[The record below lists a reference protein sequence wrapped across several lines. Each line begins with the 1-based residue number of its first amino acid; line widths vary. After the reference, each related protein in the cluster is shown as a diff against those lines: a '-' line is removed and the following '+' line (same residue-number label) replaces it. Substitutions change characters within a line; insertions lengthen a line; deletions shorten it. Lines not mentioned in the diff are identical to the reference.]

1 MKYPTNS
8 PVNDLSWLEA
18 SQASTAGAST
28 TASPSAWRKMTVRNQ
43 AQGCRMHK
51 DCNDELSLKWCPN
64 CTHFSI
70 EKYFPF
76 QQYTIFT
83 LAVAKAQGPARLQE
97 QDAWPWLQHTVG
109 GLVEESEYNW
119 WYESVST
126 RLGWKL
132 LFFCDPCNN
141 KVDHLQGFTYCVF
154 EWMLVKILGY
164 ENHKIYVD
172 AKALRTPKLISSS
185 KCIIVVL

>member
-28 TASPSAWRKMTVRNQ
+28 TASPSAWGKMTVRNQ
-43 AQGCRMHK
+43 AQGCTRIVMRNCHL
-51 DCNDELSLKWCPN
+51 NDVLTLQISQLRN
-64 CTHFSI
+64 T
-70 EKYFPF
+70 FPF

-109 GLVEESEYNW
+109 GLVGMNQFQPDWVESCCF
-119 WYESVST
+119 V
-126 RLGWKL
+126 
-132 LFFCDPCNN
+132 CDPCNN